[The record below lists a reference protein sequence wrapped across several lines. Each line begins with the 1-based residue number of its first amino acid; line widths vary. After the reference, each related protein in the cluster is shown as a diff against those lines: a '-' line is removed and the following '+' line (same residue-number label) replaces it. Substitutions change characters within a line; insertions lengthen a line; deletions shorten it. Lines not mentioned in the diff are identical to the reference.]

1 VKPLSLNIITP
12 EETVFSGE
20 LESVVLPV
28 LGGYMEVLAN
38 HAPCIAVFTNGSIK
52 IKCKELFIGKG
63 YAKIEKNIVQ
73 LFPEDAFWERR
84 KTPRE

>member
-1 VKPLSLNIITP
+1 VKPLSLNITTP

-38 HAPCIAVFTNGSIK
+38 HAPCIAVFARGFIK
-52 IKCKELFIGKG
+52 IKDKLLVVGKG
-63 YAKIEKNIVQ
+63 YVKIEKNTVQ
-73 LFPEDAFWERR
+73 LFPEEAFWDRR
-84 KTPRE
+84 KTPR